1 MLKDFRDYAVK
12 FRAQHGRP
20 AVLVFDNINVVAKKS
35 PSLLYDLQALAKQA
49 ADAGIY
55 KVVFVCSDGVAPP
68 LLEGK
73 LLSVIGGG
81 YNR

>member
-35 PSLLYDLQALAKQA
+35 PSLLYDLQSLAKQA

-55 KVVFVCSDGVAPP
+55 KVCSGGVAP
-68 LLEGK
+68 LEMRGM
-73 LLSVIGGG
+73 LLSVI
-81 YNR
+81 